1 MKKTENKHSFSHRH
15 LRVLVFA
22 SILCALTV
30 ILAQYA
36 SIKIGSSHRI
46 GFGSLPIL
54 LAGCF
59 FGPIVGM
66 AVGLVGDLVGCAM
79 FYGLGSLV
87 PLVTLGCVAE
97 GFLAGLLRGKLSRL
111 SLITSAF
118 VPHIVGSMF
127 LKSLGLWLYYKTPFD
142 VLIWRVPV
150 VIAESALMAV
160 VLVLI
165 VGNPAIQK
173 AVKRLMK

>member
-1 MKKTENKHSFSHRH
+1 MKKDMKKNH
-15 LRVLVFA
+15 LRVLVLA

-46 GFGSLPIL
+46 GLGSLPIV

-79 FYGLGSLV
+79 FYGLGSLI
-87 PLVTLGCVAE
+87 PLVTLGCAAE
-97 GFLAGLLRGKLSRL
+97 GFLAGYLGKKLTKPAL
-111 SLITSAF
+111 VMSAF
-118 VPHIVGSMF
+118 LPHIVGSMI
-127 LKSLGLWLYYKTPFD
+127 LKSIGLWLRYGTPFGLLVWRIPVVLAES
-142 VLIWRVPV
+142 VLIACLL
-150 VIAESALMAV
+150 VILGS
-160 VLVLI
+160 
-165 VGNPAIQK
+165 NPAVQK